1 MTLGFGMVINL
12 LLGAHKLYKMPNS
25 SLVFRWLLIE
35 ILLIKLFRKCNQQ
48 QLLKIGLQLFKLG
61 TWQNVNQME
70 NVIQT
75 SLMTGSQVTVQI

>member
-1 MTLGFGMVINL
+1 MTVGFGMVINL
-12 LLGAHKLYKMPNS
+12 LLGAHKLNKMPNS

-70 NVIQT
+70 NAIQT
-75 SLMTGSQVTVQI
+75 LLMTGSQVKVQI